1 MLHSPP
7 QLRTV
12 LTTTLLSCM
21 VCCGPLTTST
31 SAQDS
36 VQTEV
41 QDNAVDPAMILQWIA
56 DLGSPTFRT
65 RIAASKS
72 LRAAS
77 DAAIAPLQQAE
88 QTATGDRKIR
98 IQELLKELQRNT
110 LTVRLERLIKTP
122 SVELAAELPEWD
134 RFSEVVGHDER
145 SIRMYG
151 RLLAAEPTLFTAA
164 AKNSRELPTLLQARA
179 AELLHSVR
187 PAPIHRKPFSVDSYA
202 AILLLA
208 GKPDLTLRSA
218 STSISDILVPEQSPF
233 ISALKQ
239 EDGERLLKLV
249 GAYIQRGRIGVLE
262 PLEFARRHPMAAG
275 PILARQV
282 LKTALRGHNGIPAM
296 MLLLEQGNRTDIA
309 LLESLFDHQGKLF
322 EGRRAAANNV
332 VVTYRAVNGD
342 MALAVAIAMREHD
355 PRDFGFGKGLPS
367 TVADFPFVE
376 ETIGFDSD
384 EERRQAR
391 EKYDRLFRNTEPK

>member
-1 MLHSPP
+1 MLHSPS
-7 QLRTV
+7 QLRIV
-12 LTTTLLSCM
+12 LTTTLLSC
-21 VCCGPLTTST
+21 VLCCGPLTISVA
-31 SAQDS
+31 AQLV
-36 VQTEV
+36 VQE
-41 QDNAVDPAMILQWIA
+41 NAVDAAMIPQWIA
-56 DLGSPTFRT
+56 DLGSPAFRT
-65 RIAASKS
+65 RIAAAKT
-72 LRAAS
+72 LRNAG

-110 LTVRLERLIKTP
+110 LTVRLERLRKTP

-134 RFSEVVGHDER
+134 RFADVVGNDEQ
-145 SIRMYG
+145 SIRLYG
-151 RLLAAEPTLFTAA
+151 RLLAAEPALFTAA
-164 AKNSRELPTLLQARA
+164 AKSSRELPTLLQARA
-179 AELLHSVR
+179 AELLHAVR
-187 PAPIHRKPFSVDSYA
+187 PAPIQRRPFSVDSYA

-208 GKPDLTLRSA
+208 SNPDLTLRGA
-218 STSISDILVPEQSPF
+218 STSISDILVPEHSPF
-233 ISALKQ
+233 VSALKQ

-262 PLEFARRHPMAAG
+262 PLEFARRHPLAAG

-296 MLLLEQGNRTDIA
+296 MLLLEQGDKADVA

-342 MALAVAIAMREHD
+342 MALAVAIAMRNQD
-355 PRDFGFGKGLPS
+355 PRDFGFGKGLPR
-367 TVADFPFVE
+367 TVAAFQFVE

-391 EKYDRLFRNTEPK
+391 EKYDQLFGNVAPPK